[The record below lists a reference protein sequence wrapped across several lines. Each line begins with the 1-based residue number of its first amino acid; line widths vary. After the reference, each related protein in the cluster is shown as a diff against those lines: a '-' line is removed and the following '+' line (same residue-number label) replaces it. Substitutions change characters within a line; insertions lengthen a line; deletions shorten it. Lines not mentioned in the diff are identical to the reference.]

1 MAEFPAIAH
10 RTTPLRSSGIVS
22 DVGYPSEEP
31 GSAGPATS
39 LLGLHAVEE
48 DVLDVFFV
56 LADVLDDVRVGQQDE
71 GDGH

>member
-1 MAEFPAIAH
+1 MVEFPDIA
-10 RTTPLRSSGIVS
+10 REATPLRSGGIVS
-22 DVGYPSEEP
+22 GVGHPSAQP
-31 GSAGPATS
+31 VSAGPPTS

-71 GDGH
+71 GDRH